1 MALRGKK
8 NKDVDCPTLLDFFF
22 ERKRNFLAMLI

>member
-1 MALRGKK
+1 MALRGKKK
-8 NKDVDCPTLLDFFF
+8 NKDVDCPTLLDFF

>member
-8 NKDVDCPTLLDFFF
+8 NKDVDCPTLLDFF